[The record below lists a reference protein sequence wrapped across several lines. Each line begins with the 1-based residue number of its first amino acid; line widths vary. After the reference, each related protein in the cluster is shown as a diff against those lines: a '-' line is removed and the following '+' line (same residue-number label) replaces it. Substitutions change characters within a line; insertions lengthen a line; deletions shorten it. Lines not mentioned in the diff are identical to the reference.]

1 MSARGTLFVA
11 ILRPMQG
18 SAVTHFT
25 EVTRK
30 WLDFEETQ
38 KREEFPNP
46 ILYRCPRKAPLVGGF
61 QREASTGD
69 TGSTLFDTMRFVK
82 DETVVIDGMDN
93 AFTISMTEFRLKV
106 PRCSPLTIF
115 FDNSIRASPPFRFF
129 PINRFKSRIYARSQ
143 NYSFEPLLENRSPYK
158 IS

>member
-1 MSARGTLFVA
+1 MGARGTLFVA

-18 SAVTHFT
+18 PAVTHFT

-30 WLDFEETQ
+30 WLDFEESQ
-38 KREEFPNP
+38 KREEFPDP
-46 ILYRCPRKAPLVGGF
+46 ILHRCSRKAPLVGGF

-82 DETVVIDGMDN
+82 DETMVIDGMDN
-93 AFTISMTEFRLKV
+93 AFKISMTDFRLEV

-115 FDNSIRASPPFRFF
+115 FDNSISASPPFRFL
-129 PINRFKSRIYARSQ
+129 PINRFKSGIYLRSQ
-143 NYSFEPLLENRSPYK
+143 NYSFEPLLENRGPYR